1 MQEEYTYTPTPFS
14 HNTEYLNNS
23 PVSLN
28 EDEIDSRAMHSRFT
42 LQIEKPPSFWDNL
55 SNYPSKA
62 HRYLHHLG
70 TDLKETFNEI
80 LHSQSW
86 RNKGMNISL
95 ASRISRIRNR
105 VNYPSLN
112 TNNIFYYKNISYHV
126 VSSSNQDIKCSF
138 RNQPENQERTK
149 ARKMKKEVEQG
160 YSKFQACC
168 GNEPSLP
175 HACFV

>member
-1 MQEEYTYTPTPFS
+1 MKSIRGRCIRDSLCKLKNLHPFE
-14 HNTEYLNNS
+14 TTCQT
-23 PVSLN
+23 
-28 EDEIDSRAMHSRFT
+28 T
-42 LQIEKPPSFWDNL
+42 L
-55 SNYPSKA
+55 
-62 HRYLHHLG
+62 RYLHHLG